1 MTYARPTPHDSAPAR
16 HSAAPARQPV
26 GAAVSATHE
35 TRAEPMHEA
44 VHEAGREA
52 ARVGSGARRTGD
64 WPAVT
69 RGAPP
74 NATSPR
80 EPAQRERAE
89 SHAGAFERGHGGP
102 VGGGTPPAG
111 RASSAHEPA
120 TIREEREKDLVSF
133 RSASRRRMWSALF
146 LGAVL
151 PVARY
156 AGLADVSVS
165 VMVAL
170 FVGTLVLNA
179 VLTRIATGEH
189 SYRSWFRYVFA
200 VLDVALISA
209 MVLAF
214 GTPSLALVYFLVI
227 VSYSFDR
234 GRTLGY
240 TAVAASSVGFLA
252 AQWGHHAI
260 APEAPFSAPES
271 IMAAVVMLIVGLQI
285 VPIPSKL
292 LSRIRQ
298 TRERMLA
305 VERGD
310 LLARADARHGDEL
323 GYLELGYNRMLDQLV
338 GMIATVT
345 HEADEVA
352 AMTEQLAAATQT
364 LYANGAEFAGTAHAL
379 GAQLDTQRG
388 HTQRGSEQAAQALA
402 AATRLR
408 ARADETANAA
418 QLLLSDAATGR
429 DAVTRASATL
439 VTVGERVRDTAATV
453 GALGD
458 ASERV
463 GQFVSTVA
471 RIARQTN
478 LLALNA
484 AIEAA
489 RAGDEG
495 KGFAVVA
502 DEIRKLAEESGKA
515 AKAIAATIAEL
526 RTHIDEA
533 VQSMADNEAQ
543 VRDVGDIAGEA
554 NAALGALLGGV
565 ERIGVTTADAASIA
579 RAQSAVMGELASAMD
594 EMQRVSAD
602 AAVRSQGAADTALQ
616 QTSSIERLTQTSQ
629 RLAELAERLRSST
642 DAGKR

>member
-1 MTYARPTPHDSAPAR
+1 MTRRPGRATPAGTHVSGPGARAGR
-16 HSAAPARQPV
+16 SAA
-26 GAAVSATHE
+26 
-35 TRAEPMHEA
+35 
-44 VHEAGREA
+44 
-52 ARVGSGARRTGD
+52 
-64 WPAVT
+64 

-74 NATSPR
+74 ITTWPPRPAERESASPR
-80 EPAQRERAE
+80 PGTFHRAPSATASIAQA
-89 SHAGAFERGHGGP
+89 SASGGGASAGAS
-102 VGGGTPPAG
+102 GGG
-111 RASSAHEPA
+111 ASGGASGGSEQVEA
-120 TIREEREKDLVSF
+120 REERAKDLLSF
-133 RSASRRRMWSALF
+133 RSASRRRMWSTLF

-156 AGLADVSVS
+156 AGLADVSVR

-170 FVGTLVLNA
+170 FVATLVLNA
-179 VLTRIATGEH
+179 VLTRLAASER
-189 SYRSWFRYVFA
+189 SYRPSFRYAFA
-200 VLDVALISA
+200 VFDVALISA
-209 MVLAF
+209 VVLAF

-227 VSYSFDR
+227 VPYSFDR
-234 GRTLGY
+234 ARTLGY
-240 TAVAASSVGFLA
+240 TAVATSSIGFVA
-252 AQWGHHAI
+252 AQWGHHVLM
-260 APEAPFSAPES
+260 PDAPFSAPES
-271 IMAAVVMLIVGLQI
+271 IMAAVVLLIVGLQI

-292 LSRIRQ
+292 LGRIRQ

-364 LYANGAEFAGTAHAL
+364 LYASGSEFAGTARAL
-379 GAQLDTQRG
+379 GAQLDAQRG
-388 HTQRGSEQAAQALA
+388 HTKRSSEQAAQALA

-408 ARADETANAA
+408 ERADETAHAA

-489 RAGDEG
+489 RAGEEG

-502 DEIRKLAEESGKA
+502 DEVRKLAEESGKA
-515 AKAIAATIAEL
+515 AKAIAATTAEL
-526 RTHIDEA
+526 RTRIDEA
-533 VQSMADNEAQ
+533 VQSMADNEGQ

-565 ERIGVTTADAASIA
+565 ERIGATTADAASIA
-579 RAQSAVMGELASAMD
+579 RTQSATMGELASAMD
-594 EMQRVSAD
+594 EMQRVSTD
-602 AAVRSQGAADTALQ
+602 AAIRSQSAADTALQ

-642 DAGKR
+642 GSGSGGVSRQL